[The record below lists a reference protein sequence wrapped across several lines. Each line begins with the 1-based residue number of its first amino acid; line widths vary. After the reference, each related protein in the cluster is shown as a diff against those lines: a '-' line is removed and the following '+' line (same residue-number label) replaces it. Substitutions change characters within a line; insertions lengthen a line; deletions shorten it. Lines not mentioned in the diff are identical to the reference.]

1 MSSIVAGA
9 ARKDVRDVLARLHKM
24 GLDLR
29 RDGRSPHVK
38 VLDPA
43 TGAFLFIVTSTP
55 SDSNF
60 VWEIRR
66 HLRRIGLDWDS
77 GGVSRSRHTRAKVRG
92 AIDLEA
98 LKRAQAAAESA
109 GERIP
114 QLSDLDDRPELL
126 ARIGYGDKE
135 YTPAATQERI
145 ETMGMPKS
153 EAPRFRATV
162 QRLGKFLEEHDAA
175 LAERANRAREAR
187 GEKRVGGRGGKTEF
201 VRIAMEEVAPARGL
215 RSWKSSA
222 AGQQT
227 LLNVLGKDAGGA
239 TVWVINLLEATM
251 DHIEGLRWDTDV
263 RQLQLATTEDAKQK
277 EADDIMKDVEAA
289 LPKPEPAPAELEW
302 KELQVAQQVAPST
315 DGRIRE
321 LYTEALLDILKQE
334 GSSTSEQ
341 VLLRLDKLAGIA

>member
-1 MSSIVAGA
+1 VSSIVAGA

-38 VLDPA
+38 VLDPQ

-55 SDSNF
+55 SDTNF

-66 HLRRIGLDWDS
+66 HLRRIGIDWDT
-77 GGVSRSRHTRAKVRG
+77 GEQRRSRHRFKVRG
-92 AIDLEA
+92 AVDLAA
-98 LKRAQAAAESA
+98 LARAQAAAEAA
-109 GERIP
+109 GERVP
-114 QLSDLDDRPELL
+114 QLRDLDERPELL
-126 ARIGYGDKE
+126 ARLDYGDKGF
-135 YTPAATQERI
+135 TPAATQERI
-145 ETMGMPKS
+145 DTMAMPRS

-175 LAERANRAREAR
+175 LAERANQAREAR
-187 GEKRVGGRGGKTEF
+187 GEKRVGGRGGRTEF

-215 RSWKSSA
+215 RSFKSVP

-227 LLNVLGKDAGGA
+227 LANLLGKDAGGA

-251 DHIEGLRWDTDV
+251 DHIDGLRWDTAAA
-263 RQLQLATTEDAKQK
+263 RHR
-277 EADDIMKDVEAA
+277 EADDIMDDVEDA
-289 LPKPEPAPAELEW
+289 LTEPEQVELPEMSEPTEAPDVLVQPEPS
-302 KELQVAQQVAPST
+302 PSS

-321 LYTEALLDILKQE
+321 LYTEALLDILKKE
-334 GSSTSEQ
+334 GSQTNEQ